1 VTVAGTDAAA
11 ELLLL
16 RLIVA
21 SVEGAGPDSVMVPL
35 APFPLITEVGLTVN
49 VDIVGGVP
57 AVTVSV
63 PLTLLPAEAVIV
75 TLVAEV
81 TPEFVPTLTRTLF
94 IPATMVAVDGTVAAP
109 VLLLE
114 RLIVLLPLGATA
126 LATVITFAVELLPPA
141 TVEGLSVSDPREKDA
156 GVVPVVFFM

>member
-21 SVEGAGPDSVMVPL
+21 SVEGAGPDSVMVPF
-35 APFPLITEVGLTVN
+35 APFPLITEVGLTVK

-63 PLTLLPAEAVIV
+63 P
-75 TLVAEV
+75 
-81 TPEFVPTLTRTLF
+81 
-94 IPATMVAVDGTVAAP
+94 
-109 VLLLE
+109 
-114 RLIVLLPLGATA
+114 
-126 LATVITFAVELLPPA
+126 
-141 TVEGLSVSDPREKDA
+141 
-156 GVVPVVFFM
+156 